1 MTFKE
6 LYEISPV
13 LNQIDVANLDIN
25 KDRIAIDSFMRDHL
39 NEMGMLEYSYNI
51 TDPLVDHVL
60 NAIAY
65 CCVNNVFNQATE
77 QDPDYN
83 VAWTLKWFL
92 NDSKLS
98 NRYNENLDD
107 ITDSVERFKYFTRS
121 SIGNK
126 FIHRVVNPTGVDS
139 DLQQIAQFYF
149 NSESIPSD
157 ISTKNIEFVTQM
169 LILQNDIKRGIIS
182 PYYQYISD
190 DGCTNRASDPR
201 VAHDGCLSLND
212 ANENYRKYAAI
223 QAYYFLTERPF
234 IELMYRVLVD
244 PNA

>member
-25 KDRIAIDSFMRDHL
+25 KDRIAIESFMRDHL
-39 NEMGMLEYSYNI
+39 NDMGVLEYSYNI

-65 CCVNNVFNQATE
+65 CCVN
-77 QDPDYN
+77 QDGRLVDG
-83 VAWTLKWFL
+83 WTLKWFL

-107 ITDSVERFKYFTRS
+107 ITDSVERFKYFSRS

-126 FIHRVVNPTGVDS
+126 FIRRVVNPTGVDS

>member
-1 MTFKE
+1 MTLKE
-6 LYEISPV
+6 LYETSPI

-25 KDRIAIDSFMRDHL
+25 KDRIAIESFMRDHL
-39 NEMGMLEYSYNI
+39 NDMGVLEYSYNI

-65 CCVNNVFNQATE
+65 CCVN
-77 QDPDYN
+77 QDGRLVDG
-83 VAWTLKWFL
+83 WTLKWFL

-107 ITDSVERFKYFTRS
+107 ITDSIERFKYFSRS

-126 FIHRVVNPTGVDS
+126 FIQRVVNPTGVDS

-169 LILQNDIKRGIIS
+169 LILKNDIKRGIIS

>member
-39 NEMGMLEYSYNI
+39 DEMGMSGYSYNI

-65 CCVNNVFNQATE
+65 CCVN
-77 QDPDYN
+77 QDGRLVDG
-83 VAWTLKWFL
+83 WTLKWFL

-107 ITDSVERFKYFTRS
+107 ITDSIERFKYFSRS

-126 FIHRVVNPTGVDS
+126 FIQRVVNPTGVDS
-139 DLQQIAQFYF
+139 DLQNIAQFYF

-169 LILQNDIKRGIIS
+169 LILKNDIKRGIIS

>member
-1 MTFKE
+1 MTLKE
-6 LYEISPV
+6 LYETSPI

-39 NEMGMLEYSYNI
+39 DEMGMSGHSYNI

-65 CCVNNVFNQATE
+65 CCVYVYP
-77 QDPDYN
+77 DPDYN
-83 VAWTLKWFL
+83 VVWTLKWFL

-107 ITDSVERFKYFTRS
+107 ITDSIERFKYFSRS

-126 FIHRVVNPTGVDS
+126 FIQRVVNPTGVDS

>member
-1 MTFKE
+1 MTLKE
-6 LYEISPV
+6 LYETSPV

-39 NEMGMLEYSYNI
+39 NEMGILEYSYNI
-51 TDPLVDHVL
+51 TDPLADHVL

-65 CCVNNVFNQATE
+65 CCGNP
-77 QDPDYN
+77 DPDYN

-107 ITDSVERFKYFTRS
+107 ITDSIERFKYFSRS
-121 SIGNK
+121 SIGSK
-126 FIHRVVNPTGVDS
+126 FIHRVVNPTGVDG
-139 DLQQIAQFYF
+139 DLQKIAQFYF
-149 NSESIPSD
+149 NTESISD
-157 ISTKNIEFVTQM
+157 YLYIITDNVEFVSQM

-182 PYYQYISD
+182 PYCQYISD
-190 DGCTNRASDPR
+190 DGDINRASDPH

-223 QAYYFLTERPF
+223 QAYYFLTEKPF

>member
-1 MTFKE
+1 MTLKE
-6 LYEISPV
+6 LYETSPV
-13 LNQIDVANLDIN
+13 LNQIDVTNLDID

-39 NEMGMLEYSYNI
+39 NEMGILEYSYNI

-65 CCVNNVFNQATE
+65 CCVNP
-77 QDPDYN
+77 DPDYN

-107 ITDSVERFKYFTRS
+107 MTDSVERFKYFSRS
-121 SIGNK
+121 SIGNR
-126 FIHRVVNPTGVDS
+126 FIQRVVNPTGVDK
-139 DLQQIAQFYF
+139 DLQTIAQFYF

-212 ANENYRKYAAI
+212 GNENYRKYAAI
-223 QAYYFLTERPF
+223 QAYYFLTEKPF

>member
-1 MTFKE
+1 MTLKE
-6 LYEISPV
+6 LYETSPV
-13 LNQIDVANLDIN
+13 LNQIDVSNLDID

-39 NEMGMLEYSYNI
+39 NEMGILEYSYNI

-65 CCVNNVFNQATE
+65 CCVDSDGRVV
-77 QDPDYN
+77 DG
-83 VAWTLKWFL
+83 WTLKWFL

-107 ITDSVERFKYFTRS
+107 ISDSIERFKYFSRS

-126 FIHRVVNPTGVDS
+126 FIQRVVNPTGVDE
-139 DLQQIAQFYF
+139 DLQKIAQFYF
-149 NSESIPSD
+149 NTESISD
-157 ISTKNIEFVTQM
+157 YLYLITDNVEFVSQM

-182 PYYQYISD
+182 PYCQYISD
-190 DGCTNRASDPR
+190 DGDINRASDPH

-212 ANENYRKYAAI
+212 ENENYRKYAAI
-223 QAYYFLTERPF
+223 QAYYFLTEKLF

-244 PNA
+244 PNT

>member
-13 LNQIDVANLDIN
+13 LNQIDVANLDIDR
-25 KDRIAIDSFMRDHL
+25 DRIAIDSFMRDHL

-65 CCVNNVFNQATE
+65 CCANP
-77 QDPDYN
+77 DPDYN
-83 VAWTLKWFL
+83 VAWPLKWFL

-107 ITDSVERFKYFTRS
+107 ITDSIERFKYFSRS

-126 FIHRVVNPTGVDS
+126 FIQRVVNPTGVDK
-139 DLQQIAQFYF
+139 DLQNIAQFYF

-212 ANENYRKYAAI
+212 GNENYRKYAAI
-223 QAYYFLTERPF
+223 QAYYFLTEQPF

>member
-6 LYEISPV
+6 LYKISLV

-39 NEMGMLEYSYNI
+39 NEMGILEYSYNI

-65 CCVNNVFNQATE
+65 CCVNP
-77 QDPDYN
+77 DPDYN
-83 VAWTLKWFL
+83 VVWTLKWFL

-107 ITDSVERFKYFTRS
+107 ITDFIERFKYFSRS
-121 SIGNK
+121 SIGNR
-126 FIHRVVNPTGVDS
+126 FIQRVVNPTGVDM
-139 DLQQIAQFYF
+139 DLQKIAQFYF

-169 LILQNDIKRGIIS
+169 LILKNDIKRGIIN
-182 PYYQYISD
+182 PYCQYISD
-190 DGCTNRASDPR
+190 DGDINRASDPH

-223 QAYYFLTERPF
+223 QAYYFLTEKPF
-234 IELMYRVLVD
+234 IELMYRALVD

>member
-25 KDRIAIDSFMRDHL
+25 KDRIAIESFMRDHL
-39 NEMGMLEYSYNI
+39 NDMGVLEYSYNI

-65 CCVNNVFNQATE
+65 CCVN
-77 QDPDYN
+77 QDGRLVDG
-83 VAWTLKWFL
+83 WTLKWFL

-107 ITDSVERFKYFTRS
+107 ITDSIERFKYFSRS

-126 FIHRVVNPTGVDS
+126 FIQRVVNPTGVDS

-169 LILQNDIKRGIIS
+169 LILKNDIKRGIIS

>member
-39 NEMGMLEYSYNI
+39 DEMGMSGHSYNI

-65 CCVNNVFNQATE
+65 CCVN
-77 QDPDYN
+77 QDGRLVDG
-83 VAWTLKWFL
+83 WTLKWFL

-107 ITDSVERFKYFTRS
+107 ITDSIERFKYFSRS

-126 FIHRVVNPTGVDS
+126 FIQRVVNPTGVDS

-169 LILQNDIKRGIIS
+169 LILKNDIKRGIIS